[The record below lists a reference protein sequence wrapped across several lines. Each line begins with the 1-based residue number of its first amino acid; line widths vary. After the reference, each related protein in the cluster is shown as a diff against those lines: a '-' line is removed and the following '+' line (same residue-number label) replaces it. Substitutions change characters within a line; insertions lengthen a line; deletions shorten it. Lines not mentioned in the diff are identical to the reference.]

1 MRTYEIKNGEKSLM
15 FKGSKQSAFDEAYK
29 IAKNTKEPTQV
40 LNSKGV
46 EICFYTFSLS
56 GKLIGMWK

>member
-1 MRTYEIKNGEKSLM
+1 MRTYEIKNSENTLV
-15 FKGSKQSAFDEAYK
+15 FKGSKQQAFDKAYEMA
-29 IAKNTKEPTQV
+29 IRTQEPTQV